1 MGQALAMKTTSHSWQ
16 YGKEMV
22 APSCHIKFLWLL
34 SCESKWIDDID
45 AVWNQGFRLWGGF
58 NIRLWTL
65 GYTVYHGIPLKDP
78 YMISYHH
85 FNRDRKSQQ
94 PKKRHW
100 SSTIAVCFYSAFP
113 ESSDSVGRWPLVRCR
128 CSQAMILEL
137 PERLKSVE
145 AALTGFFHGSKQT
158 QKAILGS
165 S

>member
-1 MGQALAMKTTSHSWQ
+1 MAQMSPLSTWMFIPVIGSFLGPQRGQWDKRLPWKLLHIPGNMGSPNVSAFDLDVHPSDWFISGASTGSMGQALAMKTTSHSWQ

-78 YMISYHH
+78 YMISY
-85 FNRDRKSQQ
+85 
-94 PKKRHW
+94 
-100 SSTIAVCFYSAFP
+100 SSF
-113 ESSDSVGRWPLVRCR
+113 
-128 CSQAMILEL
+128 Q
-137 PERLKSVE
+137 
-145 AALTGFFHGSKQT
+145 
-158 QKAILGS
+158 
-165 S
+165 